1 MPKYPA
7 SFVDHIRGTPT
18 NSIQDVMVEIKSI
31 VQKFSSCITACAN
44 MLNVAQT
51 YDAVVSVMKTFVGD
65 VLMLVEFKYD
75 ESNDDRIERHMKFV
89 RAIAPIEA
97 AASFVSFCI
106 ARMTSGMY
114 GITMCI
120 DDFFGTDFGGFSRNI
135 ESYSGLMLRE
145 VYTRLKAAGINDRFC
160 KSYLILLAVWMP
172 YAMLFYLRDPVLL
185 RRRPR
190 AAPGQE
196 TFWYH
201 WLMPWRW
208 FRWFPHNEENYPFR
222 AGTSPDRQ
230 RNTMPDGEATFI
242 DWKPNAHGQ
251 TKLEKII
258 YKNVDTVI
266 RQYSHAQESQAA
278 QLFILAKTT
287 SILFMKGLLGALYI
301 TISFNTTMP
310 ATIATLN
317 AFLIMAVMSITVVY
331 ACLSSIVIL
340 YSDDQIKR
348 EQLMNRD

>member
-1 MPKYPA
+1 
-7 SFVDHIRGTPT
+7 
-18 NSIQDVMVEIKSI
+18 
-31 VQKFSSCITACAN
+31 
-44 MLNVAQT
+44 
-51 YDAVVSVMKTFVGD
+51 
-65 VLMLVEFKYD
+65 
-75 ESNDDRIERHMKFV
+75 
-89 RAIAPIEA
+89 
-97 AASFVSFCI
+97 
-106 ARMTSGMY
+106 
-114 GITMCI
+114 
-120 DDFFGTDFGGFSRNI
+120 
-135 ESYSGLMLRE
+135 MLRE

-278 QLFILAKTT
+278 RIKADSKLT
-287 SILFMKGLLGALYI
+287 SQNAEKNLETVKGELGIGDTNKKIEDLSGAYQKAVQNRRKARTATGLVAGGGALAYNEMKNKNQ
-301 TISFNTTMP
+301 SAYP
-310 ATIATLN
+310 
-317 AFLIMAVMSITVVY
+317 VY
-331 ACLSSIVIL
+331 
-340 YSDDQIKR
+340 
-348 EQLMNRD
+348 